1 MNEEYLKKL
10 FQKYLDNNCTPTE
23 KKYLDELFDSYIED
37 TVYNDSNDLENE
49 RSLGFELFEKVRGK
63 IKTTE
68 NPQENK
74 STKKQKNT
82 TVIWTVAASI
92 AILLGVGISWV
103 SSKSNAP
110 VENNTSVKIDLVS
123 RSTIAGEKKEVR
135 LRDGSIVYLNS
146 ESKLSYNENFGEDG
160 TRWVKLEGEAFFEV
174 APDKSKPFIIE
185 SGTIVTE
192 VKGTSFNIQAFTENN
207 DIAITV
213 LTGEVGVSKKGM
225 KNKIQLVP
233 NTQALFSKE
242 NDQISILEVDAQQ
255 FINWKNGILNFE
267 DAQMEDV
274 LNAIERW
281 YGVNI
286 VTENLS
292 LNDCS
297 LTAKFNRSSIYEV
310 MESIKFA
317 KENIEYT
324 IENNTIELKGFCNE

>member
-49 RSLGFELFEKVRGK
+49 QSLGSELFEKVRGK
-63 IKTTE
+63 IKITE
-68 NPQENK
+68 NPKEKQF
-74 STKKQKNT
+74 TKKRKNT

-92 AILLGVGISWV
+92 AILLGVGIFWI
-103 SSKSNAP
+103 SSKRNAP
-110 VENNTSVKIDLVS
+110 VENSTSVKIDLVS

-135 LRDGSIVYLNS
+135 LRDGSTVYLNS

-174 APDKSKPFIIE
+174 APDKSRPFIIE

-192 VKGTSFNIQAFTENN
+192 VKGTSFNIQAFTEND

-213 LTGEVGVSKKGM
+213 LTGSVGVSKKGIE
-225 KNKIQLVP
+225 NKIQLVP

-242 NDQISILEVDAQQ
+242 NGQISILEVDAQQ

-267 DAQMEDV
+267 EAQLEDV

-310 MESIKFA
+310 MESITFA